1 MSRCPVGLVV
11 GFGLA
16 RKLGR
21 GGRFELPCRNPKIY
35 CASPASVVESF
46 FVHDSKVLRDVDG
59 GVVGCPDMH
68 EEFVPCGLTGG
79 AVEWFEKAER
89 FRGDPLDDDAE
100 LFHWLGEG
108 GLEGDRMVKR

>member
-1 MSRCPVGLVV
+1 MQRARGGSGNGASRCP
-11 GFGLA
+11 
-16 RKLGR
+16 
-21 GGRFELPCRNPKIY
+21 RNPKLY

-59 GVVGCPDMH
+59 GVVGYPDMH

-79 AVEWFEKAER
+79 GVEWFEKAER

-100 LFHWLGEG
+100 LFHLLGE
-108 GLEGDRMVKR
+108 

>member
-35 CASPASVVESF
+35 CASPASVVDPF
-46 FVHDSKVLRDVDG
+46 FVDHSTALRDVGG
-59 GVVGCPDMH
+59 GVVRRLDVH

-79 AVEWFEKAER
+79 GVEWFEKAER

-100 LFHWLGEG
+100 LAHWLGQG